1 MLITNQAVNNDISY
15 SSTIIEHIVPKTK
28 APAFQQWL
36 QNLICH
42 AQQFEG
48 FVNAHLPP
56 PLVYKNDALKWH
68 LVMYFDSPTHLNAW
82 LTARDR
88 KELMKSGQPFLN
100 LSIQISYNWL
110 RGLVLAPSW
119 NRII

>member
-1 MLITNQAVNNDISY
+1 MLITDQAAKNNIFH
-15 SSTIIEHIVPKTK
+15 SSAIIEHIVPKAK

-48 FVNAHLPP
+48 FVNAHLPA
-56 PLVYKNDALKWH
+56 PLECKNDVFKWS
-68 LVMYFDSPTHLNAW
+68 LVMHFDSPTHLNAW

-88 KELMKSGQPFLN
+88 KELMKSGQSFFQSTDSN
-100 LSIQISYNWL
+100 LLQ
-110 RGLVLAPSW
+110 LA
-119 NRII
+119 